1 MVMGRSNSPAHRWLP
16 QHIELIYEAINIK
29 TLRLSIPKLGCD
41 AFRTILYSLQEEI
54 KNLEELWIDED
65 TIDFGFA
72 AALVSVLRVNT
83 KLRVLRLS
91 NTACITENG
100 SIVIF
105 DMLRENHSLK
115 ELHLENNEIGPYA
128 IKSLASMLK

>member
-1 MVMGRSNSPAHRWLP
+1 MFMGRSSSPNPRWLS
-16 QHIELIYEAINIK
+16 QHFELIYEAKNIK

-41 AFRTILYSLQEEI
+41 AFRTILYSLQGEN
-54 KNLEELWIDED
+54 KHLEELWIDGD
-65 TIDFGFA
+65 SIDIGIA